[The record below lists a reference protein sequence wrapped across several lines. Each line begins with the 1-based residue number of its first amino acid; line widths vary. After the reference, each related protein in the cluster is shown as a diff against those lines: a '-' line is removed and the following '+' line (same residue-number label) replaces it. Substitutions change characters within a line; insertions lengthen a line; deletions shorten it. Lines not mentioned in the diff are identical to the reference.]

1 MSMLEQ
7 NTKFSFSNHRGTKK
21 FGEGEFFAWTSNNF
35 YRTSYNDMG
44 HKVSHQS
51 SVLVGSD
58 EILSIADKIV
68 LGEVSF
74 RVTL

>member
-44 HKVSHQS
+44 HKSPTERKSTVIP
-51 SVLVGSD
+51 GY
-58 EILSIADKIV
+58 
-68 LGEVSF
+68 
-74 RVTL
+74 